1 MNRTVNLELGE
12 EKAVGV
18 IAIEIAYGTRRSI
31 GGITL
36 FVQKITEYSSVE
48 GEKRILFLLSLSD
61 EELEEQLKNASV
73 YDRIY
78 IWYLKEKEKNE

>member
-1 MNRTVNLELGE
+1 MLGF
-12 EKAVGV
+12 V
-18 IAIEIAYGTRRSI
+18 ICVVVMFFLTFFVLVPIAK
-31 GGITL
+31 
-36 FVQKITEYSSVE
+36 FTEYSSVE

-61 EELEEQLKNASV
+61 EDLEEQLKNASV

>member
-1 MNRTVNLELGE
+1 MLGF
-12 EKAVGV
+12 V
-18 IAIEIAYGTRRSI
+18 ICAIIL
-31 GGITL
+31 L
-36 FVQKITEYSSVE
+36 FSVFFIWIPIQKITEYYSVE

-61 EELEEQLKNASV
+61 EDLEEQLKNASV

>member
-1 MNRTVNLELGE
+1 MLGF
-12 EKAVGV
+12 V
-18 IAIEIAYGTRRSI
+18 ICAIIL
-31 GGITL
+31 L
-36 FVQKITEYSSVE
+36 FSAFFIWIPIQKITEYYSVE

-61 EELEEQLKNASV
+61 EDLEEQLKNASV